1 MKNLLIILIF
11 IIVLFFY
18 LHIIYHL
25 KKSNDLEVY
34 EINEPTKNELEE
46 ICNYR
51 QPVIFHYNSNV
62 SEDINNEQI
71 ITKYSSFDLNVRNVK
86 NNNTEQEM
94 YIPYKVKDL
103 FTVFEN
109 DKEGK
114 YITEN
119 NEDFISETGII
130 KCLKYNDVLLRPYF
144 MLNNRYDLL
153 SGSNKTRTP
162 FRYNLY
168 YRNFIYVL
176 DGNVKIKLSP
186 PNSSKYL
193 NEINDYDN
201 YEFRTDID
209 VWNDNEKIDKIRFLE
224 VNLKKNQIIY
234 IPSYWW
240 YSIQYDTKS
249 LLINYSYD
257 TYMSMLSITPN
268 ILLYYLQAQNIKIK
282 KYKKYNK

>member
-51 QPVIFHYNSNV
+51 QPVIFDYNSNL

-86 NNNTEQEM
+86 NNNTEQEL

-103 FTVFEN
+103 FSVFEN

-130 KCLKYNDVLLRPYF
+130 KYLKYNDLLLRPYF
-144 MLNNRYDLL
+144 MLNNNYDLL
-153 SGSNKTRTP
+153 SGSNNTRTP
-162 FRYNLY
+162 FRYKLY

-193 NEINDYDN
+193 NQINDYDN

-209 VWNDNEKIDKIRFLE
+209 VWNDNEKIDKIKFLE

-240 YSIQYDTKS
+240 YSIEYDTKS

-282 KYKKYNK
+282 KYKKYN

>member
-51 QPVIFHYNSNV
+51 QPVIFDYNSNL

-86 NNNTEQEM
+86 NNNTDQEL

-103 FTVFEN
+103 FSVFEN
-109 DKEGK
+109 DKDGK

-130 KCLKYNDVLLRPYF
+130 KYLKYNDLLLRPYF
-144 MLNNRYDLL
+144 MLNNNYDLL
-153 SGSNKTRTP
+153 SGSNNTRTP
-162 FRYNLY
+162 FRYKLY

-193 NEINDYDN
+193 NQINDYDN

-209 VWNDNEKIDKIRFLE
+209 VWNDNEKIDKIKFLE

-240 YSIQYDTKS
+240 YSIEYETKS

-282 KYKKYNK
+282 KYKKYN

>member
-51 QPVIFHYNSNV
+51 QPVIFYYNSNV

-86 NNNTEQEM
+86 NNNTEQEL

-103 FTVFEN
+103 FSVFEN

-130 KCLKYNDVLLRPYF
+130 KYLKYNDLLLRPYF
-144 MLNNRYDLL
+144 MLNNKYDLL
-153 SGSNKTRTP
+153 SGSKNTRTP

-186 PNSSKYL
+186 PDSSKYL
-193 NEINDYDN
+193 NQINDYDN

-209 VWNDNEKIDKIRFLE
+209 VWNDNEKIDKIKFLE

-240 YSIQYDTKS
+240 YSIEYDTKS

-282 KYKKYNK
+282 KYKNIT

>member
-51 QPVIFHYNSNV
+51 QPVIFYYNSNL

-103 FTVFEN
+103 FSVFEN

-119 NEDFISETGII
+119 NEDFISETGMI
-130 KCLKYNDVLLRPYF
+130 KYLKYNDLLLRPYF
-144 MLNNRYDLL
+144 MLNNNYDLL
-153 SGSNKTRTP
+153 SGSKNTRTP

-209 VWNDNEKIDKIRFLE
+209 VWNDNEKIDKIKFLE

-240 YSIQYDTKS
+240 YSIEYETKS

-282 KYKKYNK
+282 KYKNIT

>member
-51 QPVIFHYNSNV
+51 QPVIFYYNSNL

-103 FTVFEN
+103 FSVFEN
-109 DKEGK
+109 DKEDK

-130 KCLKYNDVLLRPYF
+130 KYLKYND
-144 MLNNRYDLL
+144 L
-153 SGSNKTRTP
+153 SDD
-162 FRYNLY
+162 FR
-168 YRNFIYVL
+168 IQ
-176 DGNVKIKLSP
+176 
-186 PNSSKYL
+186 SSK
-193 NEINDYDN
+193 I
-201 YEFRTDID
+201 
-209 VWNDNEKIDKIRFLE
+209 
-224 VNLKKNQIIY
+224 
-234 IPSYWW
+234 
-240 YSIQYDTKS
+240 
-249 LLINYSYD
+249 
-257 TYMSMLSITPN
+257 
-268 ILLYYLQAQNIKIK
+268 
-282 KYKKYNK
+282 

>member
-11 IIVLFFY
+11 IVVLFFY

-51 QPVIFHYNSNV
+51 QPVIFYYNSNL

-71 ITKYSSFDLNVRNVK
+71 MTKYSSFDLNVRNVK

-109 DKEGK
+109 DTEGK

-130 KCLKYNDVLLRPYF
+130 KYLKYNDLLLRPYF
-144 MLNNRYDLL
+144 MLNNSYDLL
-153 SGSNKTRTP
+153 SGSKNTRTP

-193 NEINDYDN
+193 NQINDYDN

-209 VWNDNEKIDKIRFLE
+209 VWDVNEKIDKIKFLE

-240 YSIQYDTKS
+240 YSIEYDTKS
-249 LLINYSYD
+249 LLINYSYH
-257 TYMSMLSITPN
+257 TYMSMLSITPK

-282 KYKKYNK
+282 KYKKYN

>member
-1 MKNLLIILIF
+1 
-11 IIVLFFY
+11 
-18 LHIIYHL
+18 
-25 KKSNDLEVY
+25 
-34 EINEPTKNELEE
+34 
-46 ICNYR
+46 
-51 QPVIFHYNSNV
+51 
-62 SEDINNEQI
+62 
-71 ITKYSSFDLNVRNVK
+71 
-86 NNNTEQEM
+86 M

-103 FTVFEN
+103 FSVFEN
-109 DKEGK
+109 DKEDK

-130 KCLKYNDVLLRPYF
+130 KYLKYNDLLLRPYF
-144 MLNNRYDLL
+144 MLNNSYDLL
-153 SGSNKTRTP
+153 SGSKNTRTP

-193 NEINDYDN
+193 NQINDYDN

-209 VWNDNEKIDKIRFLE
+209 VWNDNEKVDKIKFLE

-240 YSIQYDTKS
+240 YSIEYDTKS

-257 TYMSMLSITPN
+257 TYMSALSITPN

-282 KYKKYNK
+282 KYKNIT

>member
-51 QPVIFHYNSNV
+51 QPVIFYYNSNL

-103 FTVFEN
+103 FSVFEN
-109 DKEGK
+109 DNIFSGK
-114 YITEN
+114 VRHVHIPIERALDIDTLF
-119 NEDFISETGII
+119 DFKIAE
-130 KCLKYNDVLLRPYF
+130 L
-144 MLNNRYDLL
+144 LL
-153 SGSNKTRTP
+153 SK
-162 FRYNLY
+162 
-168 YRNFIYVL
+168 
-176 DGNVKIKLSP
+176 
-186 PNSSKYL
+186 
-193 NEINDYDN
+193 E
-201 YEFRTDID
+201 
-209 VWNDNEKIDKIRFLE
+209 
-224 VNLKKNQIIY
+224 
-234 IPSYWW
+234 
-240 YSIQYDTKS
+240 
-249 LLINYSYD
+249 
-257 TYMSMLSITPN
+257 
-268 ILLYYLQAQNIKIK
+268 
-282 KYKKYNK
+282 

>member
-51 QPVIFHYNSNV
+51 QPVIFDYNSNV

-71 ITKYSSFDLNVRNVK
+71 IMKYSSFDLNVRNVK
-86 NNNTEQEM
+86 NNNTDQEL

-103 FTVFEN
+103 FSVFEN
-109 DKEGK
+109 DKDGK

-130 KCLKYNDVLLRPYF
+130 KYLKYNDLLLRPYF
-144 MLNNRYDLL
+144 MLNNNYDLL
-153 SGSNKTRTP
+153 SGSNNTRTP
-162 FRYNLY
+162 FRYKLY

-193 NEINDYDN
+193 NQINDYDN

-209 VWNDNEKIDKIRFLE
+209 VWNDNEKIDKIKFLE

-240 YSIQYDTKS
+240 YSIEYDTKS

-282 KYKKYNK
+282 KYKNIT

>member
-51 QPVIFHYNSNV
+51 QPVIFYYNSNV

-103 FTVFEN
+103 FSVFEN

-119 NEDFISETGII
+119 NEDFISETGMI
-130 KCLKYNDVLLRPYF
+130 KYLKYNDLLLRPYF
-144 MLNNRYDLL
+144 MLNNNYDLL
-153 SGSNKTRTP
+153 SGSKNTRTP

-209 VWNDNEKIDKIRFLE
+209 VWNDNEKIDKIKFLE

-240 YSIQYDTKS
+240 YSIEYDTKS

-282 KYKKYNK
+282 KYKNIT

>member
-51 QPVIFHYNSNV
+51 QPVIFDYNSNL

-86 NNNTEQEM
+86 NNNTEQEL

-103 FTVFEN
+103 FSVFEN

-130 KCLKYNDVLLRPYF
+130 KYLKYNDLLLRPYF
-144 MLNNRYDLL
+144 MLNNNYDLL
-153 SGSNKTRTP
+153 SGSNNTRTP
-162 FRYNLY
+162 FRYKLY

-193 NEINDYDN
+193 NQINDYDN

-209 VWNDNEKIDKIRFLE
+209 VWNDNEKIDKIKFLE

-240 YSIQYDTKS
+240 YSIEYETKS

-282 KYKKYNK
+282 KYKKYN